1 MWPKRLNNL
10 LMSFFI
16 SSFIS
21 ISQFSEL
28 LELNFMHFLFKLF
41 PPLYSFS
48 QFLSHPN
55 FHFLFPLKLL
65 FSNLNNSLKINLNNF
80 NKFNLLTHLIFQ
92 HFVLLFNQ
100 ILISFRIYCLMN
112 ILFSCNFVLEVTQLL
127 FIIVSNLSIFFI
139 KISKEFVTES
149 RLHWRILQ
157 SQCATEKIKCCRS
170 THIYTADWRE
180 FHFSFYYCEC
190 VDCIGTHVNNKCCG
204 IFVFLQITI

>member
-55 FHFLFPLKLL
+55 FHFLFPLELL

-149 RLHWRILQ
+149 RLH
-157 SQCATEKIKCCRS
+157 
-170 THIYTADWRE
+170 
-180 FHFSFYYCEC
+180 
-190 VDCIGTHVNNKCCG
+190 
-204 IFVFLQITI
+204 